1 MTSQRSPS
9 SSDHRAAVRQLPL
22 LAAGVPGVT
31 MQTTSRS
38 VEPMGGLYGG
48 DALGAALVDARQR
61 TLALYG
67 HLGEGELAIPQLDT
81 VNPANWELSHIAWF
95 QEHWCLRE
103 GHRDRATLLP
113 DADAFFDSSAVPHR
127 TRWSLPYPSWARL
140 REYMDDTLDA
150 TLERLARTAPEA
162 RYFFELA
169 LLHEDMHGEALAMT
183 LQTLA
188 LPAPAFA
195 RPGPVSP
202 APAKGDVA
210 FEGGEFLMGAR
221 RAERGFVF
229 DNEKWAHPVRVAP
242 FAISVSP
249 VTQGEYR
256 AFVEDGGGAMPR
268 DWRRSAGAWQRRA
281 FDRWIE
287 LEPHAPVVNVS
298 LDQARAYCGWAGR
311 RLPSEAE
318 WEFAATNG
326 GAEDRYP
333 WGGGDRALRNLDM
346 RHSAPCADGSEP
358 ASKRGLRGLIGGTWE
373 WTGTAFA
380 PYPEFRP
387 DPYRDY
393 SQPWF
398 HTHHVLR
405 GGSFVTRSRLAHN
418 RFRNFY
424 MPHRD
429 DAFAGFRT
437 CALVS

>member
-1 MTSQRSPS
+1 
-9 SSDHRAAVRQLPL
+9 
-22 LAAGVPGVT
+22 
-31 MQTTSRS
+31 
-38 VEPMGGLYGG
+38 MGGLYGG

-67 HLGEGELAIPQLDT
+67 HLGEGELAIPRLAI

-103 GHRDRATLLP
+103 GQRERATLLP
-113 DADAFFDSSAVPHR
+113 DADAFFDSGAVPHD
-127 TRWSLPYPSWARL
+127 TRWSLPYPSWTRL
-140 REYMDDTLDA
+140 RRYMDDTLDA
-150 TLERLARTAPEA
+150 TLERLARTPPDA

-183 LQTLA
+183 LQTLG

-195 RPGPVSP
+195 RPAPASSP
-202 APAKGDVA
+202 AEKGDVA
-210 FEGGEFLMGAR
+210 FAGGEFTMGAR
-221 RAERGFVF
+221 RTERAFVF

-242 FAISVSP
+242 FAMSVSP

-256 AFVEDGGGAMPR
+256 AFVEESGAALPR
-268 DWRRSAGAWQRRA
+268 DWRRSGGAWQRRV
-281 FDRWIE
+281 FDRWVE
-287 LEPHAPVVNVS
+287 LDPHAPVVNVS
-298 LDQARAYCGWAGR
+298 LDEARAYCAWAGR
-311 RLPSEAE
+311 RLPTEAQ

-333 WGGGDRALRNLDM
+333 WGAGVRAQGNLDM
-346 RHSAPCADGSEP
+346 RHSAPFTDGAEA
-358 ASKRGLRGLIGGTWE
+358 ASRSGLRGLIGGAWE
-373 WTGTAFA
+373 WTATPFA

-398 HTHHVLR
+398 DTHCVLR

-418 RFRNFY
+418 RYRNFY
-424 MPHRD
+424 MPHRN

-437 CALVS
+437 CAVS